1 MPGDQ
6 GASLAGTAHYVL
18 AQYRAQLQ
26 EVFTHFCDG
35 QSTLC
40 RRGFLSFASAF
51 DLAGVS
57 NSAGKKAA
65 GAPPRKRS
73 AGTYGRRRGAPD
85 YGAPARSSSFERGA
99 GRVAHKHRG

>member
-51 DLAGVS
+51 DLAGACACDLG
-57 NSAGKKAA
+57 SASSQ
-65 GAPPRKRS
+65 PP
-73 AGTYGRRRGAPD
+73 RRGA
-85 YGAPARSSSFERGA
+85 ALRARLTRG
-99 GRVAHKHRG
+99 

>member
-51 DLAGVS
+51 DLAGACPCDLG
-57 NSAGKKAA
+57 SASSQ
-65 GAPPRKRS
+65 PL
-73 AGTYGRRRGAPD
+73 RRGA
-85 YGAPARSSSFERGA
+85 ALRARLTRG
-99 GRVAHKHRG
+99 

>member
-51 DLAGVS
+51 DLAGARAS
-57 NSAGKKAA
+57 DPRAPNPCGAA
-65 GAPPRKRS
+65 RPVA
-73 AGTYGRRRGAPD
+73 RG
-85 YGAPARSSSFERGA
+85 
-99 GRVAHKHRG
+99 